1 MKGPLPKCPL
11 QIWMYYAQKRTKD
24 SDANIQCYKTTSM
37 SILLEFLFEHN
48 IQVIIIQIKGR

>member
-24 SDANIQCYKTTSM
+24 SNANIQRHKTTCM
-37 SILLEFLFEHN
+37 SILEEFLFDHN
-48 IQVIIIQIKGR
+48 MIFKSS